1 MVHDFCHDIDNSKS
15 NGAFYTLFQNN
26 IAIQKAVSQ
35 ITTTGGAAS
44 GGKSKNLSFQETTD
58 RNCLSLNKIHYTP
71 RNVPT
76 NPEDFYK
83 TFLRKEASDTELVL
97 VGRISVAAV
106 ALLAIYLAYDRD
118 SSILD
123 LVSNAWA
130 GFGAAF
136 GPLVLFSL
144 YWKRMNFAGAL
155 SGMIVG
161 AVTVLVWIYGPF
173 TINGE
178 SLSSFMYEIVPGF
191 ILASI
196 AIVVVSLA
204 TSEPSSE
211 ITAMFDEVEKEL

>member
-1 MVHDFCHDIDNSKS
+1 VDDPETIFLILSEL
-15 NGAFYTLFQNN
+15 LFHPL
-26 IAIQKAVSQ
+26 IAGFLLAAILAAIMSTISSQLLVS
-35 ITTTGGAAS
+35 S
-44 GGKSKNLSFQETTD
+44 S
-58 RNCLSLNKIHYTP
+58 SLT
-71 RNVPT
+71 
-76 NPEDFYK
+76 EDFYK
-83 TFLRKEASDTELVL
+83 TFLRKEASDAELVL
-97 VGRISVAAV
+97 VGRISVSIV
-106 ALLAIYLAYDRD
+106 AILAIYLAYDRD

-155 SGMIVG
+155 SGMVVG
-161 AVTVLVWIYGPF
+161 AVTVLLWIYGPF

-178 SLSSFMYEIVPGF
+178 SLSSVMYEIVPGF

-204 TSEPSSE
+204 TNEPNSD
-211 ITAMFDEVEKEL
+211 ITTLFDEVEKEL